1 MIGNYEMLAVSIAL
15 LNRIHVLTKI
25 SSASPNKRD
34 TYVHEI
40 ISAGTR
46 PKHMGITTHLYNED
60 GNAWDA
66 YVASHPDSSNYHQ
79 YGWRKVVEKS
89 FGHRTMYLAATN
101 RNNEIC
107 GILPFVQ
114 MKSRLF
120 GSFLVSL
127 PFFNYG
133 GLLVSEDSAAATL
146 LDVSRKMLA
155 GTGVDYIEFRHLKR
169 YVDVV
174 ATKQH
179 KVTMILDLKYSEKDQ
194 WNSLD
199 AKVRNQVRKAEKSG
213 LQAVTGRAELLD
225 GFYEVFCRN
234 MRDLGTPVYDRSF
247 FSNILDEFPDSTQI
261 ISVIQNGR
269 TIASALLTW
278 YKDILEVPWA
288 SSNRDFSMLCPN
300 NLLYWEAIRFA
311 IKTGVRKFDFGR
323 STPGE
328 GTYKFKKQWGAMP
341 VQLYWQY
348 LLREG
353 NTLPEVNPK
362 NPRYRLAIQ
371 AWQRLPLIL
380 TNLLGP
386 HIVRCIP

>member
-1 MIGNYEMLAVSIAL
+1 
-15 LNRIHVLTKI
+15 
-25 SSASPNKRD
+25 
-34 TYVHEI
+34 
-40 ISAGTR
+40 
-46 PKHMGITTHLYNED
+46 MGIATHLYNED
-60 GNAWDA
+60 GRAWDA
-66 YVASHPDSSNYHQ
+66 FVASHQDSTNYHQ

-101 RNNEIC
+101 RYNEIC
-107 GILPFVQ
+107 GVLPYVK

-120 GSFLVSL
+120 GNFLVSL

-133 GLLVSEDSAAATL
+133 GMLISEDSASAML
-146 LDVSRKMLA
+146 LDASRKMLS
-155 GTGVDYIEFRHLKR
+155 GSGVNHIELRHLKMCA
-169 YVDVV
+169 DVE

-179 KVTMILDLKYSEKDQ
+179 KVTMILDLKKNEEEQ
-194 WNSLD
+194 WNALN

-213 LQAVTGRAELLD
+213 LQAVIGRMDLLD

-234 MRDLGTPVYDRSF
+234 MRDLGTPVYGRSF
-247 FSNILDEFPDSTQI
+247 FQNVLEEFADTTRILVVTL
-261 ISVIQNGR
+261 NGR
-269 TIASALLTW
+269 TIAGALLTW
-278 YKDILEVPWA
+278 YRDTLEVPWA
-288 SSNRDFSMLCPN
+288 SSNRDFRPLCPN

-311 IKTGVRKFDFGR
+311 IGMGARAFDFGR

-328 GTYKFKKQWGAMP
+328 GTYEFKKQWGARP

-353 NTLPEVNPK
+353 GALPEINPK
-362 NPRYRLAIQ
+362 NPRYKLAIQ
-371 AWQRLPLIL
+371 AWQRLPLML